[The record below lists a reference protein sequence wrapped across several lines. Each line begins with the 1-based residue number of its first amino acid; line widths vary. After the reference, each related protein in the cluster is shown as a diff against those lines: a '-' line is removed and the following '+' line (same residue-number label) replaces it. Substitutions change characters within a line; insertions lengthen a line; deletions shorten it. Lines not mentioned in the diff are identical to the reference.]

1 MSQSHKPHHR
11 WLDACGEM
19 PVNVIKTALKL
30 LPRKRREPKVAPIVA
45 QPQSVSRPSRVSSVS
60 TDVTL
65 CDNQTATELED
76 ASRNLLHFLQL
87 PIGTEMQQQPR

>member
-1 MSQSHKPHHR
+1 M
-11 WLDACGEM
+11 
-19 PVNVIKTALKL
+19 NVIKTALKL
-30 LPRKRREPKVAPIVA
+30 LPRKIREPEVA

-65 CDNQTATELED
+65 CDNQPAAELEG

-87 PIGTEMQQQPR
+87 PIGTEMHQGNCQRNPVVDPESGCMASTVSLL